1 MIPHLHSLKVGVS
14 IIVSIKVLVSFLPG
28 LVNRH
33 IPSSRSEGGDLETI
47 SFPILLILTPHG
59 YTYDCGLDQ
68 DALDLFDVHPPH
80 HGLG

>member
-1 MIPHLHSLKVGVS
+1 MTPHLHSLKFGLS
-14 IIVSIKVLVSFLPG
+14 IIVGIKVLVSFLPG
-28 LVNRH
+28 LVDRH
-33 IPSSRSEGGDLETI
+33 IPSSRSEGGDLKI
-47 SFPILLILTPHG
+47 NCPILLILAPHG

>member
-1 MIPHLHSLKVGVS
+1 MSPHLHSLKFGLGVIVG
-14 IIVSIKVLVSFLPG
+14 IKVLVSFLPG
-28 LVNRH
+28 LVDRH
-33 IPSSRSEGGDLETI
+33 IPSSRSEGGDLKTI
-47 SFPILLILTPHG
+47 NCPILLILTIDG